1 MKIIITERQYIGLI
15 SEQTAPFYYQP
26 TDSTGKKNLNSD
38 YVFDQGGPMTKP
50 KGAIDAKL
58 LFPDGKFPKTITAKQ
73 ANEFMSKQFSL
84 PKLNPSV
91 FQYKDAFSEMVAILF
106 YARDIS
112 WAEGIKKDL
121 FNNKSDIELF
131 AASILEWVS
140 KHKGYNPKI
149 LNAAISVVFRESKAS
164 SASFLNPKEIVGKF
178 QNWIGMPDVYVFGT
192 NIGGDDHSQGYAQI
206 KPSTAKRYNI
216 DMDSLNSFYGSL
228 DAVYKMLTTNYEKA
242 KNFYNGDT
250 VTISENGQLKQ
261 VKALGDDAALQMAVA
276 AHNAGEGLI
285 NQWCETNIKGIANIC
300 SINQRKPYKDQNTI
314 AVTNKSKQIPNYFP
328 NIGGVHK
335 YMPQFRKSYNALAKL
350 PEIIP
355 TATPPSKTTNKKK

>member
-1 MKIIITERQYIGLI
+1 MKIIITETQYLNII
-15 SEQTAPFYYQP
+15 SEQNAPFYSQP
-26 TDSTGKKNLNSD
+26 TDYQGKKNPNSD
-38 YVFDQGGPMTKP
+38 YVFNPGGPVSKP
-50 KGAIDAKL
+50 KGAIDAKS
-58 LFPDGKFPKTITAKQ
+58 LFPNGQFPKTITAKQ
-73 ANEFMSKQFSL
+73 GNDFLNKQMAQ
-84 PKLNPSV
+84 PKLDASL
-91 FQYKDAFSEMVAILF
+91 FQYKDKFTEIVAILD
-106 YARDIS
+106 YARDVS
-112 WAEGIKKDL
+112 WASGIKKTL

-178 QNWIGMPDVYVFGT
+178 QNWIGMPDIYVFGT

-242 KNFYNGDT
+242 KNFYKGDT
-250 VTISENGQLKQ
+250 VTISENGQLKG

-355 TATPPSKTTNKKK
+355 MATPPSKKTN